1 MSAPARAAPP
11 ARADQAGLFG
21 APVRVRFSHCDP
33 AGIVYFPRWFDLLNG
48 VVEDWFTNA
57 LGLDY
62 QAFHQTRGIGLGY
75 GHAEADF
82 LRPGFWNDRLDVFV
96 RVARVGGAS
105 LDLAVSG
112 FRDDA
117 PVIAARL
124 VIVTTSLTERRAI
137 PLPDDLRA
145 AAEHYRDGQSLPT
158 ASGDTP

>member
-1 MSAPARAAPP
+1 MTAPVRTEPP
-11 ARADQAGLFG
+11 VRADLAALFR

-48 VVEDWFTNA
+48 VVEDWFTEG

-62 QAFHQTRGIGLGY
+62 QGFHQARGIGLGY

-82 LRPGFWNDRLDVFV
+82 HRPGFWNDRLDVFV

-105 LDLAVSG
+105 LDLALTG
-112 FRDDA
+112 FRGDA
-117 PVIAARL
+117 PVIGARL
-124 VIVTTSLTERRAI
+124 VIVTTSIAERRAV

-145 AAEHYRDGQSLPT
+145 AAERDRDAHPH
-158 ASGDTP
+158 ASGDIP

>member
-1 MSAPARAAPP
+1 MSAATARAEPP
-11 ARADQAGLFG
+11 VRAEQSGLFH

-48 VVEDWFTNA
+48 VVEDWFTER

-62 QAFHQTRGIGLGY
+62 QCFHQERGIGLGY

-96 RVARVGGAS
+96 RVARIGGAS
-105 LDLAVSG
+105 LDLAVTG
-112 FRDDA
+112 FRGEA

-145 AAEHYRDGQSLPT
+145 AAERDRDAHPH